1 MVSKERRL
9 KLPIKL
15 PREKRESRTVVA
27 PPPEAAQRVDGG
39 GPWGPTQFDLPD
51 RDGNNSQS
59 IWIVALAGVVVL
71 LLVAALWT
79 FAYFQFS

>member
-1 MVSKERRL
+1 V
-9 KLPIKL
+9 KL
-15 PREKRESRTVVA
+15 PREKRESRTVVT
-27 PPPEAAQRVDGG
+27 PPPEAVQRVDGG
-39 GPWGPTQFDLPD
+39 GPWGPTQFDLPE
-51 RDGNNSQS
+51 RDGSNSQA